1 MSEKKTST
9 KKTTAKKK
17 TEQQT
22 EIYYERE
29 ELLKS
34 KRYRH
39 VQKDF
44 LGAILNQEKYT
55 LEEADEAVSSFFG
68 GEK

>member
-9 KKTTAKKK
+9 RKTAVKK
-17 TEQQT
+17 TEQQPK
-22 EIYYERE
+22 IYYERE

-34 KRYRH
+34 KRYGH

-44 LGAILNQEKYT
+44 LGAILNKEKYT

-68 GEK
+68 GDK